1 MTEIITKNPS
11 NGVFDLEKYRWAQDY
26 AAQTMVKKALV
37 TVPVRKPKNQ
47 DFIRVHPGEDFQL
60 QTAVLELKDEG
71 ETYLVDPSLWSE
83 LSGEITPRLIVT
95 TINTQKVVSLWAL
108 KLQGDDKRR
117 NEWNRTALEAAEIAK
132 KKWVRVQSNMS
143 LGGYDV
149 FVATANLPEPDW
161 NDIDFQKLIETAFKD
176 RVIDSIDHPVLKA
189 LRGNTDADK

>member
-1 MTEIITKNPS
+1 
-11 NGVFDLEKYRWAQDY
+11 
-26 AAQTMVKKALV
+26 MVKKALI

-47 DFIRVHPGEDFQL
+47 EFIRVHPGEEFQL

-117 NEWNRTALEAAEIAK
+117 NEWNRTALEAAELAK

-161 NDIDFQKLIETAFKD
+161 NDINFQNLIETAFKE

-189 LRGNTDADK
+189 LRGEY